1 MHTLVSCPAKVLI
14 GGGYLVLDP
23 AYTGTV
29 VATSS
34 RFYAYFDEKFT
45 PEASS
50 RPLDNSSGSMDD
62 GNPYSEKLLLAVR
75 SPQFVDAEWTYLITR
90 STKQDTNDSFI
101 AVRQMPDRNG
111 LSNKNP
117 FVETA
122 ILESFR
128 LGFALN
134 RSQTFEAFRATDP
147 ADNGSLSMGT
157 IVLLADNDFYSQPRD
172 QSHPLPFNA
181 LDVPISE
188 VHKTGLGSSA
198 AMVTSICG
206 AVLLRI
212 APNLSVNQVLGGM
225 PKETMTIIH
234 NLAQYVHSAAQGK
247 IGSGFD
253 ISAAVWGTHV
263 YRRFSE
269 DCLLPSSASGLE
281 GSSAELFALL
291 DPKMNPLW
299 TNDDTAP
306 RVKPFA
312 LPPLTT
318 LILAD
323 VDAGSHTPSMV
334 GKVLKWRKSN
344 IDEANSLWGN
354 ISILNE
360 RLGELCIKLN
370 EKFNTDKLEYAA
382 TVHQVSEQ
390 SKIEEISNSR
400 PISGEDNTK
409 ELFLNLRAT
418 MQQTRKLMRRM
429 GEASDVPIEPPSQ
442 TELLD
447 TCDELAGVVGSG
459 VPGAGGYDAIWV
471 LVYSPESASQT
482 GAENVVKLWSD
493 WSKVSVRALS
503 KDACVAGG
511 TLIRPTG
518 IRLETVKEVK
528 GLEDVLSGA
537 RRMSTVAR
545 PNGLTVP

>member
-34 RFYAYFDEKFT
+34 RFYAYFDAKFT
-45 PEASS
+45 HEAYPNALEGDSA
-50 RPLDNSSGSMDD
+50 SMEDQ
-62 GNPYSEKLLLAVR
+62 NTHSEKLLLVFR

-90 STKQDTNDSFI
+90 TTRQDTNHSFI
-101 AVRQMPDRNG
+101 AVRQMSDKKG
-111 LSNKNP
+111 LTARNP
-117 FVETA
+117 FVEVA

-134 RSQTFEAFRATDP
+134 GSLGFEVLHGTSHVT
-147 ADNGSLSMGT
+147 NGSLPMGT

-172 QSHPLPFNA
+172 QSNPLPFNA
-181 LDVPISE
+181 LGVPIAE

-198 AMVTSICG
+198 AMVTSVCG
-206 AVLLRI
+206 ALLLRI
-212 APNLSVNQVLGGM
+212 APNLLVDQV
-225 PKETMTIIH
+225 
-234 NLAQYVHSAAQGK
+234 SAQGK

-269 DCLLPSSASGLE
+269 DCLLASSASGVE
-281 GSSAELFALL
+281 GSAAELLALL

-318 LILAD
+318 LMLAD

-334 GKVLKWRKSN
+334 GKVLSWRKAN
-344 IDEANSLWGN
+344 TDEANSLWDN

-370 EKFNTDKLEYAA
+370 EMFNTDKLEYTA
-382 TVHQVSEQ
+382 TVSQLSHHSNIGEIGGCKPVSE
-390 SKIEEISNSR
+390 K
-400 PISGEDNTK
+400 DDTK
-409 ELFLNLRAT
+409 ALFLNLRAT
-418 MQQTRKLMRRM
+418 MQQTRKLMRCM

-447 TCDELAGVVGSG
+447 KCDELAGVVGSG

-471 LVYSPESASQT
+471 LVYSPETASLI
-482 GAENVVKLWSD
+482 GAANVVKLWND
-493 WSKVSVRALS
+493 WSNVSVRALS

-518 IRLETVKEVK
+518 IRLETMKEVK
-528 GLEDVLSGA
+528 GLEDVLSGK
-537 RRMSTVAR
+537 RRMSTVAI
-545 PNGLTVP
+545 PN